1 MKNTARAR
9 ASVPSS
15 QSHHFEPLGKRK
27 DKVFSEHDLPRL
39 PKDNHPIDPIIA
51 SIPPSHVYHRASHQK
66 MDSAANTP
74 TMGRSL
80 QKLASAVTT
89 PSLSRSGLQLH
100 RERHRENGDDQQQTS
115 QRPTYHATTSP
126 SPITHNLGALEQTL
140 FAPQNNSASVDT
152 RKVVSL
158 SPSEA
163 GLSQPV
169 REMEDFT
176 SQTSHPWAD
185 RAKKPQKLI
194 DASSLKPETPPHLD
208 EGQLIESAESESSQR
223 NQMMPTRDDHADHAD
238 NDHADENSTSKEYS
252 EDWEHVKPA
261 APAVSEFRPGSNVNA
276 IFGKG
281 DEVTRALD
289 NCAPLPSQ
297 KSFAEI
303 TKQTERPSA
312 GQRDVNDA
320 REEPPSQAE
329 VTRLSAGLDRSLSPP
344 HSIINNSL
352 HQNSGRHRNEE
363 DTHFHSQL
371 LNAGARKE
379 TRSGLSEFVPKSVY
393 ETAISELE
401 RENRRLQDD
410 LTHTQRNQS
419 YLRNADLSEQV
430 KNLSTQ
436 LHDLKLQDDRRP
448 FELIRQKQ
456 EWSSKSE
463 NDRTLMRELMEK
475 VRLEAKEQ
483 AAAAAAEKTSINS
496 ESAIRVVSSAHAAPA
511 FSASVKPLVPAVD
524 GQLKTDR
531 RNASRHGRMTL
542 AHRSLSPVIW
552 HTLQIA
558 AQEENS
564 LLRRQISKVKS
575 VVYDEVFSDP
585 LLGDTILRFMSKN
598 STDMVKAIENYASGM
613 SHMALD
619 YASHVDSEVASHS
632 PQPVEDLN
640 GKTQWYVTKRSL
652 ALAEKVL
659 RHLNHQGHF
668 LVETVNVVCRL
679 SESQRNASHEGQ
691 MARREQQT
699 ALDALRADAAM
710 TTQALEAR
718 LVQQED
724 YIQSLEASLRQA
736 EQTEQLRAKSQDE
749 LQQKLDIAEH
759 SHQEEVKLREL
770 LERQREHDRLT
781 FKEEIQT
788 LQDQIVDLEK
798 RPAVTHKNQHDD
810 RSEYIKDSKSTGS
823 SLGPKVLDLQER
835 YEKEKLH
842 VSKAEVLIA
851 ELREQ
856 IRGLKQQ
863 ISPHVPELNRQQHDH
878 SLDINAAKIDL
889 ATMPEFVE
897 LLQRESAT
905 AAQIAELQAVIT
917 QQIHATDKIREE
929 RQVLATALA
938 EARRHMAESEE
949 SWRSQ
954 LDDALSARGILDADR
969 ATLQSV
975 LQHYKE
981 QYDRIRGTSDLPF
994 QEEGAEHPCDFLAH
1008 WKHLELV
1015 TNNLR
1020 AQLDE
1025 THKELAAALHDRDQ
1039 TSADLDASLHHVEL
1053 FQQQLVSLTEQCQE
1067 LERQCSVVSD
1077 REKHA
1082 VSEAQIANQKLER
1095 LSQAYVK
1102 FLQSD

>member
-1 MKNTARAR
+1 
-9 ASVPSS
+9 
-15 QSHHFEPLGKRK
+15 
-27 DKVFSEHDLPRL
+27 
-39 PKDNHPIDPIIA
+39 
-51 SIPPSHVYHRASHQK
+51 
-66 MDSAANTP
+66 
-74 TMGRSL
+74 MGRSL

-261 APAVSEFRPGSNVNA
+261 APAV
-276 IFGKG
+276 
-281 DEVTRALD
+281 T
-289 NCAPLPSQ
+289 
-297 KSFAEI
+297 
-303 TKQTERPSA
+303 

-524 GQLKTDR
+524 
-531 RNASRHGRMTL
+531 
-542 AHRSLSPVIW
+542 
-552 HTLQIA
+552 